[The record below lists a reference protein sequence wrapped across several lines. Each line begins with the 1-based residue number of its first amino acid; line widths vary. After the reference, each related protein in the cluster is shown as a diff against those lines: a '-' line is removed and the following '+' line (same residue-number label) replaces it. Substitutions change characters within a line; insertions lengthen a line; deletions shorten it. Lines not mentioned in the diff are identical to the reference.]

1 MNQGLIPSR
10 YAKALFEYASEHNA
24 DKSVFGL
31 METLAA
37 SFQAQPALLKATEN
51 PFVPAADK
59 VALLLTAA
67 GAGAGESEVY
77 RRFLDLLVSNRRL
90 DAARDI
96 ALAYLKLYRQRHDIR
111 LVTVS
116 SAAPLDPAEE
126 KRLKDLIARH
136 LGSATMDFRS
146 RVNPDLIGGSTIDID
161 NEKLDASV
169 AGELK
174 QLRLSLL
181 SK

>member
-10 YAKALFEYASEHNA
+10 YAKALYEFASEQNA

-31 METLAA
+31 MEALAA
-37 SFQAQPALLKATEN
+37 SFQAEPALLKATEN
-51 PFVPAADK
+51 PFIPASDK
-59 VALLLTAA
+59 VALLTTAA
-67 GAGAGESEVY
+67 GPGAKESEVFK
-77 RRFLDLLVSNRRL
+77 RFLNLLVSNGRL

-96 ALAYLKLYRQRHDIR
+96 ALAYLKLYRLRHDIR
-111 LVTVS
+111 LVTVT

-126 KRLKDLIARH
+126 KRLKDLITRH
-136 LGSATMDFRS
+136 LGGATMDFRS
-146 RVNPDLIGGSTIDID
+146 RVEPDLIGGFTIDID